1 MIDQSLAEVFRTE
14 AAEVIG
20 NIETDLVL
28 LEEKSDKETL
38 NRLFRYYHT
47 LKGSSGIAGLDKVSE
62 FTHHL
67 ESLLDDMRSEKLQAD
82 QDIIDLLL
90 DSVDWIKGA
99 IMRDDDIQHQ
109 PAVRDIL
116 LKRLS
121 IYKSK
126 GELETSVA
134 VSKERIFRIK
144 ISFRPDIFN
153 FGIDPLSIIGDL
165 AETGEIIDMHP
176 EPENVPSL
184 SQIDPEKC
192 YLHWRFVIK
201 TDDPAKIDASL
212 MFVRDDNPIEV
223 IDVTSE
229 YEENAEINHNEKK
242 LGEILVQKGILTN
255 DELSDVLDEQGKKKA
270 KLGEII
276 VKKGYAT
283 EKDLKSALGIQ
294 EDIKKKVETG
304 TVRVDTGK
312 LDRLMNLLGE
322 IVIGQSAIS
331 RVAEALEE
339 NDGYALKSALHGL
352 DRTTREFQEQI
363 MAIRMIPIGSL
374 FSQFKRF
381 VRDASKAIGK
391 EINLVIE
398 GDETEFDKT
407 VIERIGD
414 PLKHMVRNA
423 IDHGIETRDEREK
436 AGKNPIGTIKLN
448 AYHQEGHVYIEV
460 IDDGKGIDYNKVIE
474 KARYLGLIKSD
485 EVVTTERISD
495 LIFLPGLTTSDKV
508 GDLSGRGVGMDVV
521 KTNIESLRGT
531 VEVLSD
537 KDIGSVFRIKLPL
550 TLAIIEGM
558 LCKVGSSVYII
569 PLLSIIESI
578 RPDKED
584 IKTIEEKGEVVFIR
598 GEYVP
603 LVRLYNYFNT
613 KSEYTNPWESLVITV
628 ESGGKKLALMIDD
641 LIGQQ
646 QIVIKS
652 LDSYMMKNGSI
663 SGAAILGDGNVALII
678 DVHGMLSDISKRSL
692 RAVGVRS

>member
-1 MIDQSLAEVFRTE
+1 MIDQALAEVFRTE
-14 AAEVIG
+14 ATEVLY
-20 NIETDLVL
+20 NIEADLVL

-67 ESLLDDMRSEKLQAD
+67 ESLLDDMRSEKFQAD

-116 LKRLS
+116 LKRLLV
-121 IYKSK
+121 YKNKSAVETPVEISK
-126 GELETSVA
+126 PM
-134 VSKERIFRIK
+134 IFRIK

-153 FGIDPLSIIGDL
+153 FGLDPLTIVEDL
-165 AETGEIIDMHP
+165 AETGEVIDMHP
-176 EPENVPSL
+176 EPENVPTL

-201 TDDPAKIDASL
+201 TDDSSKIDAAL
-212 MFVRDDNPIEV
+212 MFVKDDNPIEV

-229 YEENAEINHNEKK
+229 YAGNAEKDQNEKK
-242 LGEILVQKGILTN
+242 LGEILVQKGILTG
-255 DELSDVLDEQGKKKA
+255 DELSDVLREQEKSNT

-283 EKDLKSALGIQ
+283 EKDLKNALGIQ

-339 NDGYALKSALHGL
+339 NDGYALKNALHGL

-363 MAIRMIPIGSL
+363 MAIRMIQIGSL

-381 VRDASKAIGK
+381 VRDTSKAIGK

-398 GDETEFDKT
+398 GEETEFDKT

-423 IDHGIETRDEREK
+423 IDHGIETRSEREK
-436 AGKNPIGTIKLN
+436 VGKNPIGTIKLN

-474 KARYLGLIKSD
+474 KARSLGLIKSD
-485 EVVTTERISD
+485 DVISNERISD
-495 LIFLPGLTTSDKV
+495 LIFLPGLSTADQV

-531 VEVLSD
+531 VEVISD
-537 KDIGSVFRIKLPL
+537 KDTGSIFRIKLPL

-558 LCKVGSSVYII
+558 LCKVGNSVYII

-584 IKTIEEKGEVVFIR
+584 IKTIEEKGEVVFVR
-598 GEYVP
+598 GEYIP
-603 LVRLYNYFNT
+603 LIRLYSYFNIQ
-613 KSEYTNPWESLVITV
+613 SEYTNPWESLVITV
-628 ESGGKKLALMIDD
+628 ESGGRKLALMIDD

-652 LDSYMMKNGSI
+652 LDSFLLKNGAI

-678 DVHGMLSDISKRSL
+678 DVHGMLSDLNKRTV
-692 RAVGVRS
+692 RMAGVRS